1 MWDTENPEVY
11 IGVGRGSFQSIL
23 RKEFRT
29 ICTAILLLKVFHAEN
44 CCFCSVLS
52 VSQLPVILFMPGPF
66 FFFLSF
72 QKTGS
77 SKNLQSRMRGRHRNR
92 KFQDQRIRTE
102 AGISTACYGS
112 PEAGHL
118 AQAGKPFREIYFK
131 LIVLFAGFYIDMF
144 CFVLNVFWDCSL
156 FIYY

>member
-1 MWDTENPEVY
+1 MYCYSSVKSISRRELLFLFCSQCFTTACNP
-11 IGVGRGSFQSIL
+11 
-23 RKEFRT
+23 
-29 ICTAILLLKVFHAEN
+29 FHARA
-44 CCFCSVLS
+44 
-52 VSQLPVILFMPGPF
+52 F